1 MKKIIF
7 NNLDEVIY
15 NETFSNGINAYLYP
29 TDKTKNFYIT
39 VSVKY
44 GGNVK
49 EYKVNGIKKDII
61 PGTAHFLEHKV
72 MNFTNRKKASDLVNK
87 LGLYTNAY
95 TSFDLTNYN
104 VFGSKDP
111 ISSLKLLLDLFYN
124 LNVNEQNV
132 NSEKGIISEEYKMY
146 NDNPNFRINKQV
158 VNNVFKNSYLKDV
171 LVGNLEQINSITVN
185 DLKRVYNDFYTTN
198 NTFITVTGNFDL
210 NEVISFLKNYMK
222 NIKANK
228 KNIKIIEKSEQEEV
242 VNKYVEIEESIT
254 IPRVIYSLKIKK
266 SNIKISNKILK
277 RYYLNFIFSSLFS
290 NTSDI
295 YEKYKDN
302 SLMYSMSYDITDA
315 GKYYLMNLKIVTD
328 KPDQVIKNLKKD
340 LKNPFVDE
348 KTFTRK
354 KKMFLNNLILGF
366 ENIEDVEDMITNHI
380 IRVNHL
386 INNSYNLLK
395 NMKYQEMKNVLKSID
410 FNNYSILK
418 VNVKHQKL
426 V

>member
-418 VNVKHQKL
+418 ANVKHQKL

>member
-1 MKKIIF
+1 MKKIVF

-15 NETFSNGINAYLYP
+15 EETFSNGVKAYLYP

-39 VSVKY
+39 ISVKY
-44 GGNVK
+44 GGKVK
-49 EYKVNGIKKDII
+49 EYSVDGKKKKIT

-72 MNFTNRKKASDLVNK
+72 MNFTNRKKENDIVNE
-87 LGLYTNAY
+87 LGLYANAY

-104 VFGSKDP
+104 IFGSKDP

-124 LNVNEQNV
+124 LKVDEKNV

-146 NDNPNFRINKQV
+146 NNNPNFRINKEV
-158 VNNVFKNSYLKDV
+158 INNVFKNSYLKDV
-171 LVGNLEQINSITVN
+171 LVGDLNQINEINVN

-198 NTFITVTGNFDL
+198 NTFIIITGNFNLDEIL
-210 NEVISFLKNYMK
+210 NFLSDYMK
-222 NIKANK
+222 SIKSNK
-228 KNIKIIEKSEQEEV
+228 KNIKIIDKNEQEKV
-242 VNKYVEIEESIT
+242 VNDYAEIEESIT

-295 YEKYKDN
+295 YEKYKN
-302 SLMYSMSYDITDA
+302 KSLMYSMSYDITDA
-315 GKYYLMNLKIVTD
+315 GKYYLINLKIITD
-328 KPDQVIKNLKKD
+328 KPNELIKAIKKD
-340 LKNPFVDE
+340 FKTISVDE
-348 KTFTRK
+348 KTFLRK

-366 ENIEDVEDMITNHI
+366 ENIEDVEDMITNHV
-380 IRVNHL
+380 IRVNHI

-395 NMKYQEMKNVLKSID
+395 NMKYSDMKKVFKSID

-418 VNVKHQKL
+418 VNIKK
-426 V
+426 